1 MTERYLDDLQDEA
14 YRRSSLYGDASCEA
28 EASRLVRSVAA
39 TLAEGDGDEERE
51 IGGHGPERMSLSG
64 NWRMQDSDP
73 ADPGDPAPNTGWFG
87 RKAKASRGMAE
98 KWYAR
103 GFDRSGWRKVTVPT
117 TVQRALVRLGELA
130 DPYWDTNTIDELETY
145 GEPKETPV
153 WFRRTR
159 AERSDWWFARSFEA
173 PAEWRG
179 RRLSLRFDGI
189 DYSGTVFLNGMSL
202 GHHAGM
208 FGGPDLDVTRLVD
221 FDRPNELVVRID
233 QSPRSWNGMMK
244 GSPGF
249 GWHYGHLISLGIWK
263 DVWLAAE
270 TDVGVSEPF
279 VVTRSIGPEGALLEL
294 SFNVD
299 NALAEPV
306 ALTVEGEIRRQGE
319 DGDRSRADRIDAA
332 ESHPVRFLC
341 KLEAPNGCSRYVAEV
356 TLRNPSLWWP
366 AGYGG
371 QALYRLKLDAT
382 LVDEDGAD
390 GRVSG
395 AGNGAPASKRQVSV
409 VTVAGAETTFG
420 VRTIE
425 MAAAPG
431 ARPEADYRWQF
442 VVNGVPMFIKGANW
456 CWPDPMLEQRED
468 LYARLI
474 GLARRGHVQMLRA
487 WGGGIVEEDVFYR
500 LCDEAGILVYQE
512 FPLCWGP
519 MDAPHTDLG
528 VLDRQVTRSVK
539 RLRNHPSLVMWGG
552 GNENGEHGGA
562 DEGLHLVGRRCRG
575 IDPSRPFHRTDP
587 WGGSAHNWNVYHGGE
602 PLDAATLAMP
612 SVFYG
617 EYGVP
622 SMPARSSCVRYV
634 PEEALTAW
642 PPNEESRGWLA
653 HAHQFS
659 LKDIIKVMRYGAY
672 GPIRD
677 WDTYIAYS
685 QAAQGESI
693 RFAAEIQ
700 RAGAADG
707 KTGFWYYKFTDL
719 FPGHSWGIVD
729 FYGTPKLSYY
739 QAKRACS
746 PQSAFATYDRID
758 GWQAG
763 ETFEAVL
770 HAANDTSR
778 ALRDAEAVAIVYDSG
793 LNELWTG
800 RYEVELGANGRIKL
814 GRISVALPDEAERL
828 TPFLL
833 AVRLQHKAGAA
844 ISSQALSD
852 QATFD
857 HMITDQWYEFNA
869 QPKTEDLIAFEQAH
883 LHDGN
888 EYPGA
893 VAEEAFA
900 LYAGLPDAPM
910 SSLPRTSLAL
920 SVEPSAGGGLIRIR
934 NTGVL
939 PAIRVTLAGFP
950 VDWDCYLSDNAFG
963 LRPGEER
970 AIAYEAPNGTTLD
983 ELTASAWNA
992 PTIPAEFAPNVQALE
1007 EPKDRNQ
1014 GGHSH
1019 A

>member
-14 YRRSSLYGDASCEA
+14 YRKSSLYGDTACEID
-28 EASRLVRSVAA
+28 ASRPAQRTIARLVD
-39 TLAEGDGDEERE
+39 GDGDRHGDVDSK
-51 IGGHGPERMSLSG
+51 IVCLGPERLSLSG
-64 NWRMQDSDP
+64 SWRMQDSEP

-98 KWYAR
+98 KWYAP
-103 GFDRSGWRKVTVPT
+103 GTDRSGWREVTVPT
-117 TVQRALVRLGELA
+117 TVQRALVGLGELA
-130 DPYWDTNTIDELETY
+130 DPYWDTNTIDELEKHGQPT
-145 GEPKETPV
+145 ETPL

-173 PAEWRG
+173 PADWRG
-179 RRLSLRFDGI
+179 RRLTLRFDGI

-202 GHHAGM
+202 GYHAGM

-221 FDRPNELVVRID
+221 FDGPNELVVRID
-233 QSPRSWNGMMK
+233 QAPQSWNGIMK

-263 DVWLAAE
+263 DVWLVAE
-270 TDVGVSEPF
+270 PEVAVSEPYI
-279 VVTRSIGPEGALLEL
+279 VTRSIGPEGAVLEI
-294 SFNVD
+294 SYSVD
-299 NALAEPV
+299 NLLTEPV
-306 ALTVEGEIRRQGE
+306 SLTVDGEIKLKGE
-319 DGDRSRADRIDAA
+319 NAEKAHAVQFRS
-332 ESHPVRFLC
+332 
-341 KLEAPNGCSRYVAEV
+341 KLEAPIGRSRHIAEV
-356 TLRNPSLWWP
+356 TLRDPFLWWP
-366 AGYGG
+366 AGYGE
-371 QALYRLKLDAT
+371 QALYDLKLD
-382 LVDEDGAD
+382 VKPGDGDGAN
-390 GRVSG
+390 GRGCG
-395 AGNGAPASKRQVSV
+395 AGNGSPASER
-409 VTVAGAETTFG
+409 GASAIAAVGTETTFG
-420 VRTIE
+420 VRTVE
-425 MAAAPG
+425 MLAAPG

-519 MDAPHTDLG
+519 MDAPYTDLG
-528 VLDRQVTRSVK
+528 VLDRQVTASVK

-622 SMPARSSCVRYV
+622 SMPARSSCVRFV
-634 PEEALTAW
+634 PEEALSAW
-642 PPNEESRGWLA
+642 PPTEESRGWLA
-653 HAHQFS
+653 HFHQFS
-659 LKDIIKVMRYGAY
+659 LKDVIKVMRYGAY
-672 GPIRD
+672 GPITD
-677 WDTYIAYS
+677 WETYITYS

-700 RAGAADG
+700 RAGAAEG

-719 FPGHSWGIVD
+719 FPGHSWGVVD
-729 FYGTPKLSYY
+729 FYGTPKLPYY

-746 PQSAFATYDRID
+746 PRSAFAVYDRIG
-758 GWQAG
+758 GWEAG
-763 ETFEAVL
+763 ETFEAEL
-770 HAANDTSR
+770 HAANDTGY
-778 ALRDAEAVAIVYDSG
+778 ALRGAVAVATVYDSG
-793 LNELWTG
+793 LSELWSG
-800 RYEVELGANGRIKL
+800 RYDVELEANGRIKL
-814 GRISVALPDEAERL
+814 GRIAFKLPGEPKRL

-833 AVRLQHKAGAA
+833 AVILQDEKGAA
-844 ISSQALSD
+844 IS
-852 QATFD
+852 
-857 HMITDQWYEFNA
+857 DQWYEMNA
-869 QPKTEDLIAFEQAH
+869 QPKTKDLIAFEQAH
-883 LHDGN
+883 LYDGN
-888 EYPGA
+888 EYPGT

-900 LYAGLPDAPM
+900 LYAGLPDAPLRR
-910 SSLPRTSLAL
+910 LPRTSLAL
-920 SVEPSAGGGLIRIR
+920 SVESSPGGGRIRIR
-934 NTGVL
+934 NTGLV

-950 VDWDCYLSDNAFG
+950 VDWSCYLSDNEIG

-970 AIAYEAPNGTTLD
+970 TIAYEAPAGTALD
-983 ELTASAWNA
+983 DLTASAWNA
-992 PTIPAEFAPNVQALE
+992 PAIAAEYAPGEQTVE
-1007 EPKDRNQ
+1007 EPHGSDE
-1014 GGHSH
+1014 GGKSH

>member
-14 YRRSSLYGDASCEA
+14 YGKSSLYGDAACET
-28 EASRLVRSVAA
+28 EASRPARRTIARLVDG
-39 TLAEGDGDEERE
+39 EGDGFGLDNP
-51 IGGHGPERMSLSG
+51 GPERLSLSG
-64 NWRMQDSDP
+64 IWRLQDSEP

-98 KWYAR
+98 KWYAP
-103 GFDRSGWRKVTVPT
+103 GTDRSAWREVTVPT
-117 TVQRALVRLGELA
+117 TVQRALVGLGELA
-130 DPYWDTNTIDELETY
+130 DPYWDTNTIDELETH
-145 GEPKETPV
+145 GEPKETPL

-173 PAEWRG
+173 PVKWRE

-189 DYSGTVFLNGMSL
+189 DYSGTVFLNGVSL

-221 FDRPNELVVRID
+221 FDGPNELVVRID
-233 QSPRSWNGMMK
+233 QAPQSWNGLLK

-270 TDVGVSEPF
+270 PDIAVSDPF
-279 VVTRSIGPEGALLEL
+279 VVTRSLGPEGAVLDI
-294 SFNVD
+294 SYSVD
-299 NALAEPV
+299 SSLTEPV
-306 ALTVEGEIRRQGE
+306 PVTVEGEIRLQT
-319 DGDRSRADRIDAA
+319 D
-332 ESHPVRFLC
+332 ESEKAHAVRFRSE
-341 KLEAPNGCSRYVAEV
+341 LEAPNGRSRYTAQV
-356 TLRNPSLWWP
+356 TLREAALWWP
-366 AGYGG
+366 AGYGE
-371 QALYRLKLDAT
+371 QPLYRLKLSVKIADSAETDAS
-382 LVDEDGAD
+382 
-390 GRVSG
+390 GREAEKGRKQGSDV
-395 AGNGAPASKRQVSV
+395 PAL
-409 VTVAGAETTFG
+409 TVAGTETTFG
-420 VRTIE
+420 VRTVE
-425 MAAAPG
+425 MHAAPG

-456 CWPDPMLEQRED
+456 CWPDPMLEQREA

-519 MDAPHTDLG
+519 MDAPYTDLG
-528 VLDRQVTRSVK
+528 VIDRQVTRSVK

-562 DEGLHLVGRRCRG
+562 DEALHLVGRRCRG
-575 IDPSRPFHRTDP
+575 LDPSRPFHRTDP

-622 SMPARSSCVRYV
+622 SMPERSSCVRFV
-634 PEEALTAW
+634 PEEALAAW
-642 PPNEESRGWLA
+642 PPTEDSRGWLA
-653 HAHQFS
+653 HFHQFS
-659 LKDIIKVMRYGAY
+659 LKDVIKVMRYGAY

-677 WDTYIAYS
+677 WETYIAYS

-693 RFAAEIQ
+693 RFTAEIQ
-700 RAGAADG
+700 RAGAMEG

-719 FPGHSWGIVD
+719 FPGHSWGVVD
-729 FYGTPKLSYY
+729 YYGIPKLSYY

-746 PQSAFATYDRID
+746 PRAAFATYERIG
-758 GWQAG
+758 GWQPG
-763 ETFEAVL
+763 ETFEAEL
-770 HAANDTSR
+770 HAANDTGH
-778 ALRDAEAVAIVYDSG
+778 ALQGAAAIATVYDSE
-793 LNELWTG
+793 LSELWSEHS
-800 RYEVELGANGRIKL
+800 EVELEANGRVKL
-814 GRISVALPDEAERL
+814 GRIAFALPGEAERV
-828 TPFLL
+828 TPFLM
-833 AVRLQHKAGAA
+833 AVRLQDQAGAV
-844 ISSQALSD
+844 IS
-852 QATFD
+852 
-857 HMITDQWYEFNA
+857 DQWYEFNA
-869 QPKTEDLIAFEQAH
+869 QPKTTDLVAFEQAH

-900 LYAGLPDAPM
+900 LYAGLPDAPLRR
-910 SSLPRTSLAL
+910 LPRTSLAL
-920 SVEPSAGGGLIRIR
+920 SVERTRDGGNVRIC
-934 NTGVL
+934 NTGAV
-939 PAIRVTLAGFP
+939 PAIRVTLGGFP
-950 VDWDCYLSDNAFG
+950 LDWDCYLSDNEIG

-970 AIAYEAPNGTTLD
+970 TIPFEAPAGMALVG
-983 ELTASAWNA
+983 LTASAWNA
-992 PTIPAEFAPNVQALE
+992 PAVPACDARLAQDHLSAN
-1007 EPKDRNQ
+1007 EPSL

-1019 A
+1019 D